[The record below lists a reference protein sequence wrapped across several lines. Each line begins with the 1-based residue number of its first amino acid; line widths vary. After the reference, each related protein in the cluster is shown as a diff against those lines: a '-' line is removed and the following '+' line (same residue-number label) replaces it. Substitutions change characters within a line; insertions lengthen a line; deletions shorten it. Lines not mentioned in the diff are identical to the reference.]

1 MLKPLF
7 LMDTNKNKVNSH
19 NKVSNKNK
27 TNIKNKVILIYIFNI
42 NRRNSKSKGKALRL
56 VEYIYSNEKLF

>member
-1 MLKPLF
+1 
-7 LMDTNKNKVNSH
+7 MDTNKNKVNSH

-56 VEYIYSNEKLF
+56 VEYNEKLF